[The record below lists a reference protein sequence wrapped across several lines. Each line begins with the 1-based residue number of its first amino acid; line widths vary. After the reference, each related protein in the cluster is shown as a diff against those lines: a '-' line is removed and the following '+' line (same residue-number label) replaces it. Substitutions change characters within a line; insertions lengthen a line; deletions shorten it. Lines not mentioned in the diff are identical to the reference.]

1 MLFGGGGNAAYTY
14 RFGGSPVFPPDA
26 GAINYGAVEA
36 RMRGYFPDLDDVAVT
51 HRWTGPLGITFDRIC
66 SMGVTGPRRNLYYAL
81 GYSGHG
87 LALGALA
94 GRVLRDLYSDDHAP
108 WQGLPFYQKRLPPI
122 PPEPLR
128 WLGYQMYT
136 RLTGRSPRKR

>member
-1 MLFGGGGNAAYTY
+1 
-14 RFGGSPVFPPDA
+14 
-26 GAINYGAVEA
+26 
-36 RMRGYFPDLDDVAVT
+36 MRGYFPGLADTPVT
-51 HRWTGPLGITFDRIC
+51 HRWTGTLGITFDRVC
-66 SMGVTGPRRNLYYAL
+66 SMGVTGPHRNIYYAL

-94 GRVLRDLYSDDHAP
+94 GRVLRDLYSDDHDP
-108 WQGLPFYQKRLPPI
+108 WRELPFYHKRLLPI

-128 WLGYQMYT
+128 WIGYQVYT